1 MSRIAVING
10 PNLNMLGSREPGI
23 YGSGSLDDIQKALND
38 RFQGRTELSFH
49 QSNSEG
55 ELVSLVQGLA
65 GVADGILL
73 NAGAYTHTSVAIR
86 DALLAVDIPFVEV
99 HLSNVHAREKFRH
112 SSLMADVAVGVV
124 AGFGAT
130 SYELGLEG
138 LLGYLSQHKS
148 L

>member
-23 YGSGSLDDIQKALND
+23 YGSGSLDDIQRALKD

-55 ELVSLVQGLA
+55 ELVSLVQGLVGA
-65 GVADGILL
+65 ADGILL

-99 HLSNVHAREKFRH
+99 HLSNVHAREEFRRH
-112 SSLMADVAVGVV
+112 SCFSAIAVALV
-124 AGFGAT
+124 AGFRWRGYIAALDMLVAT
-130 SYELGLEG
+130 IEEEAG
-138 LLGYLSQHKS
+138 
-148 L
+148 

>member
-23 YGSGSLDDIQKALND
+23 YGSGSLDDIQRALKD

-55 ELVSLVQGLA
+55 ELVSLVQGLVGA
-65 GVADGILL
+65 ADGILL

-99 HLSNVHAREKFRH
+99 HLSNVHAREEFRH

-124 AGFGAT
+124 AGFGPS

-138 LLGYLSQHKS
+138 LLGYLSQHKIP
-148 L
+148 